1 MTIFRKMSN
10 GKFRYTG
17 ANSKDIERIKKL
29 RIPPMWTDV
38 KIDSSDK
45 SKIQATGYDSKKRK
59 QYIYNPTFIEQSK
72 IKKFKKMNS
81 FDYTLYSKVIKKKHV
96 KE

>member
-59 QYIYNPTFIEQSK
+59 QYIYNQKFIEQSK
-72 IKKFKKMNS
+72 IKKFKKKRIIL
-81 FDYTLYSKVIKKKHV
+81 TWEKLRPK
-96 KE
+96 